1 MVYSALKE
9 REEYV
14 CRCGWRG
21 KTLLKAGS
29 VTYADEWYVCPA
41 CKLDASECISL
52 VKTSVAKGE
61 PVKFKA
67 RFRPDPKIGV

>member
-1 MVYSALKE
+1 MDKK

-41 CKLDASECISL
+41 CRLDASECISI
-52 VKTSVAKGE
+52 VKIKG
-61 PVKFKA
+61 K
-67 RFRPDPKIGV
+67 